1 MLNSIWEFISKALR
15 RPEIDSGSKD
25 EARQRLQVVL
35 VQDRF
40 ALPGETLEDM
50 KNDLIKVIA
59 RYLVIDESSIEVE
72 IKRSEGMVVLV
83 SNIPIT
89 GMRRSAAAHP

>member
-1 MLNSIWEFISKALR
+1 
-15 RPEIDSGSKD
+15 
-25 EARQRLQVVL
+25 
-35 VQDRF
+35 
-40 ALPGETLEDM
+40 M

-89 GMRRSAAAHP
+89 GMRRGAAAHP